1 MATSVIM
8 PRQGQSVETCII
20 SQWHKQVGDK
30 VSVGDILF
38 SYETDKAAFDEES
51 KVSGVLLAIFF
62 QEGDEVPVLE
72 NVAVIGEPGEKV
84 QTQEKKESPSE
95 ESFSANA
102 SDSSES
108 STETAMQNNSAT
120 AAASETGQPDN
131 DKTRISPL
139 ARKLSQEWDVDISRI
154 SGSGPYGRIIK
165 SDIEQ
170 ARKLSSEKKTIR
182 ETTPITSTTPSVAQK
197 VSAPVVLEENRD
209 FTTEKLSNIRKVIA
223 ARMQESLQQSAQL
236 THHLSADARKLL
248 AYRKQFKADLAG
260 GKISTDI
267 TINDMVCFAV
277 IRALKKHPHMN
288 AHFLGDSIKVFK
300 NVHIGFAVDTPRG
313 LMVPAL
319 QNADNYNISGLSDQ
333 LKTLASQCKEGTIS
347 PDLLSAT
354 AAGFTISNLGAF
366 GIEMFTP
373 VLNLPQ
379 TGILGVNTITH
390 RPADLG
396 DGTIG
401 IVPYIGL
408 SLTYDHR
415 AIDGA
420 PASAFLREV
429 KLEVEKL
436 DGSW

>member
-20 SQWHKQVGDK
+20 AQWHKQVGDK

-72 NVAVIGEPGEKV
+72 KVAVIGEPGEKV
-84 QTQEKKESPSE
+84 QTQEIKESVSE
-95 ESFSANA
+95 ESSSASA
-102 SDSSES
+102 TDSSGIS
-108 STETAMQNNSAT
+108 NETTKQNNSAT
-120 AAASETGQPDN
+120 VAPTTGQPDN

-154 SGSGPYGRIIK
+154 SGSGPNGRIIK

-170 ARKLSSEKKTIR
+170 ARKLSSEKKAIR
-182 ETTPITSTTPSVAQK
+182 ETTPITSSTPSGAQT

-260 GKISTDI
+260 GKISADI

-277 IRALKKHPHMN
+277 IRALRKHPQMN
-288 AHFLGDSIKVFK
+288 AHFLGDTIKVFK

-401 IVPYIGL
+401 IVPHIGL